1 MTKKA
6 NPTKAE
12 NLPIQETSLPLLE
25 KILAFVFIASVVLSV
40 LAILVILLA
49 AFSNGAW
56 IPTGLGLV
64 PMLALPFGF
73 VALIVLL
80 IVSSFRKR
88 KTSKN

>member
-6 NPTKAE
+6 KPTEAK
-12 NLPIQETSLPLLE
+12 NLPEVGTSVPVLE
-25 KILAFVFIASVVLSV
+25 KTLAFVFIASVGISV

-56 IPTGLGLV
+56 IPNGLGLV

-73 VALIVLL
+73 ASLAGLL

-88 KTSKN
+88 KSSKN

>member
-6 NPTKAE
+6 NPAKAQ

-25 KILAFVFIASVVLSV
+25 KILAFIFIASVVLSV

-56 IPTGLGLV
+56 IPNGLGLI

-73 VALIVLL
+73 VSLIALL

-88 KTSKN
+88 KTSQN

>member
-12 NLPIQETSLPLLE
+12 NLPLEGTSLPLLE

-40 LAILVILLA
+40 LAILLILLA

-73 VALIVLL
+73 VSLISLL
-80 IVSSFRKR
+80 IVASFRKR
-88 KTSKN
+88 KSSQN

>member
-12 NLPIQETSLPLLE
+12 NLPPEGTSLPLLE

-40 LAILVILLA
+40 LAILLILLA

-73 VALIVLL
+73 VSLISLL
-80 IVSSFRKR
+80 IVASFRKR
-88 KTSKN
+88 KTSQN

>member
-6 NPTKAE
+6 NSVKAQ
-12 NLPIQETSLPLLE
+12 NLPKTATTLPILE
-25 KILAFVFIASVVLSV
+25 KILAFVFIGSVAISI
-40 LAILVILLA
+40 LAIMVILLA

-73 VALIVLL
+73 ASLAGLL
-80 IVSSFRKR
+80 VVSSFRKR
-88 KTSKN
+88 KSSHN

>member
-6 NPTKAE
+6 NPAKAQ
-12 NLPIQETSLPLLE
+12 NLPAQETSLPLLE

-56 IPTGLGLV
+56 IPNGLGLI

-73 VALIVLL
+73 VSLIALL

-88 KTSKN
+88 KTSQN

>member
-6 NPTKAE
+6 NSAKAE
-12 NLPIQETSLPLLE
+12 NLSKTATSLSLVE
-25 KILAFVFIASVVLSV
+25 KILAFVFIASVAISI

-73 VALIVLL
+73 VSLIALL
-80 IVSSFRKR
+80 IVSSSKKR
-88 KTSKN
+88 KSSEN